1 MILNT
6 GAASQP
12 VTEQKKSTRRTP
24 MQKNNSSKPRQ
35 TLSSRAK
42 QKRKV
47 DETLSNDTASLANG

>member
-1 MILNT
+1 
-6 GAASQP
+6 
-12 VTEQKKSTRRTP
+12 

-42 QKRKV
+42 QKRKL